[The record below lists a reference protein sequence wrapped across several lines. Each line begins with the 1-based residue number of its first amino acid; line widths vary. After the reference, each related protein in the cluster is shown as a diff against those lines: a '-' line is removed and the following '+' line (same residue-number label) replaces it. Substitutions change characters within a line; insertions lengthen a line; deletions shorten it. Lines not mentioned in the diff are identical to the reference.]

1 MLVSLAITMIMM
13 GAVVSLFGLIS
24 DNVSGSRALIEM
36 SERLRATRNRLQADL
51 QGATATMTPPLRP
64 ENDEGYFEIIEG
76 PDYDAESRDPH
87 SPRILGDADD
97 VLMFTVRSRG
107 EPFVG
112 RFNGTTVESQIAEV
126 MYFCATEPSQSSTR
140 SSVRRLASSRSI
152 AACCW
157 CRRG

>member
-1 MLVSLAITMIMM
+1 
-13 GAVVSLFGLIS
+13 
-24 DNVSGSRALIEM
+24 
-36 SERLRATRNRLQADL
+36 
-51 QGATATMTPPLRP
+51 MTPPLRP

-76 PDYDAESRDPH
+76 PDYDLNHVPVT
-87 SPRILGDADD
+87 PPPPPVPPTMLGDADD

-157 CRRG
+157 CRRA